1 MERKIEQISLYVLFW
16 LFSGCVLIENK
27 EEVKITTSNQICFL
41 YQHKFSDDSIIAGM
55 TRDSWLFKMSIPSNF
70 EKGIDQ
76 AIQAT
81 NQECRRSKNLAEER
95 DILIKVNMTLNDPDE
110 MVELKKNVLA
120 LISAS
125 SLFLIPHWADYYY
138 DLTWKIG
145 VGTKCEKTFIK
156 KEQVTL
162 YIGIIYLFVPWK
174 WDSAIISAPIESKF
188 YKQTTDILSEY
199 EIACYG
205 KI

>member
-1 MERKIEQISLYVLFW
+1 MKLYKQIIICIFLSCSLACVFIED
-16 LFSGCVLIENK
+16 K
-27 EEVKITTSNQICFL
+27 EEVKIIASNPNCFL
-41 YQHKFSDDSIIAGM
+41 YQYNLSDDSNFSGM
-55 TRDSWLFKMSIPSNF
+55 TKDSWFFKRSIPSNF

-81 NQECRRSKNLAEER
+81 NQECRRSKDLAEER
-95 DILIKVNMTLNDPDE
+95 DILIKVNMTLNNSDE
-110 MVELKKNVLA
+110 MVELKKNVLVF
-120 LISAS
+120 ISAA

-145 VGTKCEKTFIK
+145 AGTKCEKTFSK

-162 YIGIIYLFVPWK
+162 YIGIVYLFVPWK

-188 YKQTTDILSEY
+188 YKQTSDVLSEY
-199 EIACYG
+199 EIACNG